1 MHCLQEV
8 LRQAGIS
15 PGDSASAETISRA
28 IQNGCGGA
36 KPELECC
43 QHCQGNY
50 LESVSPP
57 ACIKWCSRACV
68 SWRASEQC
76 CPREGKQHA
85 QRLSQAASY
94 EAVVGKAA
102 ELPFDKRKA
111 LPPAAGVHML

>member
-28 IQNGCGGA
+28 IQKGCGGA

-57 ACIKWCSRACV
+57 ACQGRCSRASV
-68 SWRASEQC
+68 LWGQS
-76 CPREGKQHA
+76 CP
-85 QRLSQAASY
+85 
-94 EAVVGKAA
+94 
-102 ELPFDKRKA
+102 
-111 LPPAAGVHML
+111 